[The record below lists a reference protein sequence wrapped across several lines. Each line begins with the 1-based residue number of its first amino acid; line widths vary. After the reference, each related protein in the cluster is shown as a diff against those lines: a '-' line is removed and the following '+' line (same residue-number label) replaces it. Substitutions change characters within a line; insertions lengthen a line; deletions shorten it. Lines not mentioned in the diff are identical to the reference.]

1 MNTFAIA
8 IAALGSGIPDGAVA
22 VLGPGFT
29 PAEFL
34 AGLGAAAVATL
45 GVLVVRILNAP
56 GQEPAAPA
64 ASPRPADDRVDR
76 AA

>member
-8 IAALGSGIPDGAVA
+8 IAALGSGIPDGAAA
-22 VLGPGFT
+22 VFGSGFT

-34 AGLGAAAVATL
+34 AGLGAAVVATL

-64 ASPRPADDRVDR
+64 APPRPADDRVDR

>member
-8 IAALGSGIPDGAVA
+8 IAALGSGIPDGSAAVF
-22 VLGPGFT
+22 GPGFT

-34 AGLGAAAVATL
+34 AGLGAAVVATL
-45 GVLVVRILNAP
+45 GVLVVRILNDP
-56 GQEPAAPA
+56 GQEPAAP
-64 ASPRPADDRVDR
+64 PRPADDRVDR